1 MNKRL
6 KNQNEEINEVTKVVV
21 ENDQDLKKVN
31 EKLAENLDGKYDK
44 IF

>member
-6 KNQNEEINEVTKVVV
+6 KNQNDEINEVTKAVV